1 MQGNFFIFTNY
12 AHVLMANPFIG
23 KRWSWYRNLPH
34 RWWQAWRL
42 GNIYRKRFPNR
53 CCLDYQNDRQC
64 TKLEMIDQSSWL
76 LTAVVVV
83 DTSTREEGVV
93 FDLGASQSRAV
104 VGDDNQLSLG
114 LSEIL
119 ESAAVAQ
126 IDLSA
131 LHDKGETRV
140 DAFLSLLLLVRE
152 GMAD

>member
-1 MQGNFFIFTNY
+1 M
-12 AHVLMANPFIG
+12 
-23 KRWSWYRNLPH
+23 
-34 RWWQAWRL
+34 
-42 GNIYRKRFPNR
+42 
-53 CCLDYQNDRQC
+53 
-64 TKLEMIDQSSWL
+64 
-76 LTAVVVV
+76 V